1 MFVQKLFGLEQ
12 KKEETRLLSPIVH
25 RLLNKDE
32 YGLFDFDYN
41 YAATNHD
48 MVRLSSR
55 LNLKTKIFY
64 SKTCKNLS
72 KKRSYIL
79 SYFDS
84 ESNII
89 FGELEYFIEKENKKY
104 AYIGSLTFVNYI
116 YYNLKGKLNNFLI
129 RLKRKGYFDK
139 FFYIYKRTK
148 NMDITGL
155 IYKIYDYY

>member
-1 MFVQKLFGLEQ
+1 
-12 KKEETRLLSPIVH
+12 
-25 RLLNKDE
+25 
-32 YGLFDFDYN
+32 
-41 YAATNHD
+41 
-48 MVRLSSR
+48 
-55 LNLKTKIFY
+55 
-64 SKTCKNLS
+64 
-72 KKRSYIL
+72 L